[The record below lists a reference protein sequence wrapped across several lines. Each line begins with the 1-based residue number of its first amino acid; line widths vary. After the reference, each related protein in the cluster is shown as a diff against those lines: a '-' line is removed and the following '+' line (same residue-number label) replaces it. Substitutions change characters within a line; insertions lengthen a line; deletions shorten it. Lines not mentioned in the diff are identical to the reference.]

1 MRGTNANEC
10 RRCRNGKLEI
20 ITALEALAHYKIEK
34 IVMGPKEGLGLVNG
48 TAVCASMATLAL
60 HDTHFLALLSQAL
73 TALTTEAMVGHVGS
87 FHPFIHDV
95 TRPHPGQIQVAKN
108 IRDML
113 TGSKFAVHH
122 EVELAVKEDEGVLR
136 QDRYP
141 LRTAAQV
148 SLCRLIRFSIHD

>member
-1 MRGTNANEC
+1 
-10 RRCRNGKLEI
+10 
-20 ITALEALAHYKIEK
+20 
-34 IVMGPKEGLGLVNG
+34 
-48 TAVCASMATLAL
+48 MATLAL

-95 TRPHPGQIQVAKN
+95 ARPHPGQIQVAKN
-108 IRDML
+108 IRNML
-113 TGSKFAVHH
+113 QGSKFAVHH
-122 EVELAVKEDEGVLR
+122 EVELGVKEDEGVLR

-148 SLCRLIRFSIHD
+148 SRFPFYRCTRR